1 MVIQK
6 FIGGDAM
13 NKTFSIVI
21 TTYNRLPF
29 LKLAIRSALNQTLP
43 CEIIVIDDLSN
54 DGTRE
59 YVLGLGN
66 RVIYHR
72 NSVNL
77 GRAASVNLG
86 VELARGK
93 WIKILDD
100 DDRLLP
106 NCIEEMS
113 KAIAGFPEAVIAS
126 CQAIRV
132 DCNYVELGSTPP
144 VGTSEID
151 YILQEDIHY
160 QMLIGNLP
168 FGVTAQVSFRK
179 DAFLKAGG
187 WNRDLPTGGCKNID
201 SWVRI
206 AQHGNA
212 IFVNQ
217 ALSYWTRW
225 PGSAAGKLSLKERL
239 DANILLKERIYPLV
253 HPKYRSQL
261 PERRELENF
270 LKLHWALVGL
280 RNGSIAQSWQIVSQ
294 SLIFSANAWKQL
306 ALEIWHRKVVPL
318 SNKVIHLHNNP
329 TARLKH
335 SEKLALEYYNL
346 ATAPELSEEQ
356 SDRMVE
362 ILEETEGDRALSL
375 LINEVDFIVAKEFN
389 LLPEGDPLYYE
400 EQRKKILAG
409 ILDKIADLRS
419 QRSSNEYN
427 PQANGF
433 PIPAPLLVFDYFR
446 EP

>member
-1 MVIQK
+1 MS
-6 FIGGDAM
+6 
-13 NKTFSIVI
+13 NTFSIVI

-29 LKLAIRSALNQTLP
+29 LKLAIRSALNQTFP
-43 CEIIVIDDLSN
+43 CEIIVIDDRSH

-59 YVLGLGN
+59 YVLGLGKC
-66 RVIYHR
+66 VVYHC

-77 GRAASVNLG
+77 GRTASVNLG

-93 WIKILDD
+93 WIKVLDD

-132 DCNYVELGSTPP
+132 DCNYVELDSTPP
-144 VGTSEID
+144 VGTSEI
-151 YILQEDIHY
+151 YHVLQEDIHY

-179 DAFLKAGG
+179 DAFLEAGG

-206 AQHGNA
+206 ARYGDA
-212 IFVNQ
+212 VFINQ

-225 PGSAAGKLSLKERL
+225 LGSAAGKLSLQERL
-239 DANILLKERIYPLV
+239 EANILLKERIYPLV

-306 ALEIWHRKVVPL
+306 ALEIWHRKVLPL
-318 SNKVIHLHNNP
+318 TNKVIHLHNNP
-329 TARLKH
+329 TVRLKH

-346 ATAPELSEEQ
+346 ATSPELSENE
-356 SDRMVE
+356 SDRMIE
-362 ILEETEGDRALSL
+362 ILEEAEGDRALSL

-389 LLPEGDPLYYE
+389 LLPEDDPIYYE
-400 EQRKKILAG
+400 EEREKILAG
-409 ILDKIADLRS
+409 ILEKIAASRS
-419 QRSSNEYN
+419 QDNLNEQDKPSIGY
-427 PQANGF
+427 
-433 PIPAPLLVFDYFR
+433 PIPAQLLAFDYLQ